1 MSARREHP
9 SGTVLVVEDDRDIGT
24 LVEQVLEDEGF
35 TVSLVEDADPA
46 SIRAAVAHLEPDC
59 VLLDGESP
67 RGYGAAWADAAWI
80 SARNRAVSVIMFTG
94 HDAAMREDEGR
105 VSARSR
111 EARFAGVLPK
121 PFDLG
126 QLMGTVSRA
135 VRRAG

>member
-9 SGTVLVVEDDRDIGT
+9 PGSVLVVEDDRDIGT
-24 LVEQVLEDEGF
+24 LVKQVLAEEGF
-35 TVSLVEDADPA
+35 AVSLVEDGDPG

-59 VLLDGESP
+59 VLLDGEGP

-80 SARNRAVSVIMFTG
+80 SARDRGVSVIMFTG
-94 HDAAMREDEGR
+94 HDAAIREAGRR

-111 EARFAGVLPK
+111 AAGFAGVLPK
-121 PFDLG
+121 PFDLD
-126 QLMGTVSRA
+126 QLIGTVSRA